1 MPLYQRP
8 QHIFSNF
15 AKQRTLVFYEV
26 TRFTDDVKRIKKQ
39 ADNLYLVNY
48 ANTAFSKLLFQELEK
63 CKAPKYVQFYS
74 TDWTLPAAKI
84 KEYMQQG
91 YKIVYEYIDD
101 LNPHLAGT
109 DELPVNVKEK
119 YDLAMTDKNI
129 FVVVTAE
136 ALKKV
141 SLKSEEMFGLL
152 FQVMAWI
159 MLTFMMGAIRIL
171 SVMKSL
177 SLS

>member
-1 MPLYQRP
+1 
-8 QHIFSNF
+8 
-15 AKQRTLVFYEV
+15 
-26 TRFTDDVKRIKKQ
+26 
-39 ADNLYLVNY
+39 
-48 ANTAFSKLLFQELEK
+48 
-63 CKAPKYVQFYS
+63 
-74 TDWTLPAAKI
+74 
-84 KEYMQQG
+84 MQQG

-136 ALKKV
+136 ALKKDV
-141 SLKSEEMFGLL
+141 IEKRGDVRLA

>member
-1 MPLYQRP
+1 M
-8 QHIFSNF
+8 
-15 AKQRTLVFYEV
+15 

-119 YDLAMTDKNI
+119 YDLAKM
-129 FVVVTAE
+129 
-136 ALKKV
+136 